1 MFEQRMNEYKNSVH
15 PVEYY
20 RQYIHDESVATGGG
34 CEQLMLFKHGFSI
47 RGQLE
52 QGNTLSLAVLVQWLR
67 QTPENK
73 GLHFKNV
80 SDKMLKI
87 IQACHLQDDLK
98 LI

>member
-1 MFEQRMNEYKNSVH
+1 MI
-15 PVEYY
+15 
-20 RQYIHDESVATGGG
+20 QYIDQQLIVSKTIDFANAEQVYRTG
-34 CEQLMLFKHGFSI
+34 LKHIQQHKAFPLVVDLA
-47 RGQLE
+47 QLE

-67 QTPENK
+67 QTPDNK

-80 SDKMLKI
+80 SEKMLKV

>member
-1 MFEQRMNEYKNSVH
+1 VI
-15 PVEYY
+15 
-20 RQYIHDESVATGGG
+20 QYIDQQLVVPKTINFENA
-34 CEQLMLFKHGFSI
+34 EQIYQAGLQHIQQHQSFPLLVDLA
-47 RGQLE
+47 QLE
-52 QGNTLSLAVLVQWLR
+52 HGNTLSLAVLVQWLR

-80 SDKMLKI
+80 SEELLKI

>member
-1 MFEQRMNEYKNSVH
+1 MI
-15 PVEYY
+15 
-20 RQYIHDESVATGGG
+20 QYIDQQLIVSKTIDFSNA
-34 CEQLMLFKHGFSI
+34 EQVYRAGLKYIQQHKSFPLI
-47 RGQLE
+47 VDLGQLE

-67 QTPENK
+67 QTPHNK

>member
-1 MFEQRMNEYKNSVH
+1 MI
-15 PVEYY
+15 
-20 RQYIHDESVATGGG
+20 QYIDQQLVVSKMINFANA
-34 CEQLMLFKHGFSI
+34 EQIYQAGLKHIQQHKSFPLVVDL
-47 RGQLE
+47 GQLE

-67 QTPENK
+67 QTPDSK

-80 SDKMLKI
+80 TEKMLKI

>member
-1 MFEQRMNEYKNSVH
+1 MI
-15 PVEYY
+15 
-20 RQYIHDESVATGGG
+20 QYIDQQLIFSKTIDFSNA
-34 CEQLMLFKHGFSI
+34 EQVYRAGLKHIQQHKVFPLVVDLA
-47 RGQLE
+47 QLE
-52 QGNTLSLAVLVQWLR
+52 NGNTLSLAVLVQWLR

-87 IQACHLQDDLK
+87 IQASHLENDLT

>member
-1 MFEQRMNEYKNSVH
+1 MV
-15 PVEYY
+15 
-20 RQYIHDESVATGGG
+20 QYIDQQLVVPRTIDFSNA
-34 CEQLMLFKHGFSI
+34 EQVYQAGLKHIQRHQNFPLVVDLVE
-47 RGQLE
+47 LE

-80 SDKMLKI
+80 SEKMLKI